1 MLFFYFNYMDNIIN
15 DKSLILG
22 LMSGTS
28 MDGLDISCARYYQ
41 KHNSWNYELIGSET
55 IAYDNKI
62 KSDLLNTFHKVS
74 DLGEMDIKF
83 AFILSNYVKMFLKKF
98 NLKIDLIASHG
109 HTMFHDP
116 KNGYTKQIG
125 LGSVIAENIGVPV
138 VSNFRQQDIDLGGQG
153 APLVPIGD
161 KLLFS
166 EYDACINLGGI
177 ANISFDF
184 QGNRLAHDISP
195 CNMILN
201 FLAKKSGKDFD
212 QFGQMASEGQIDLL
226 LLNKLD
232 EISYYDLKTP
242 KSLGKEYVDY
252 HFLPILNESDIVNKN
267 VLATCVEHIAIKISN
282 VLSEFNISNSLLTGG
297 GVFNQYLV
305 SRISHHT
312 QTNIIIPNEELVNF
326 KEAIVFGFLGL
337 LRVLDKHNCLSS
349 ATGASRDHSSG
360 DVYMV

>member
-1 MLFFYFNYMDNIIN
+1 MDNIIN

-41 KHNSWNYELIGSET
+41 KHNAWHYELIASET
-55 IAYDNKI
+55 ITYDSKI

-74 DLGEMDIKF
+74 DLEDMDVKF
-83 AFILSNYVKMFLKKF
+83 ASWLSNYIKDFLKKY
-98 NLKIDLIASHG
+98 NLQIDLISSHG
-109 HTMFHDP
+109 HTIFHDP

-125 LGSVIAENIGVPV
+125 LGSVIAENVGVPV

-161 KLLFS
+161 QLLFS

-184 QGNRLAHDISP
+184 KGKRLAYDISP

-212 QFGQMASEGQIDLL
+212 EYGKIASKGQVDKI

-232 EISYYDLKTP
+232 KIIYYDLNIP
-242 KSLGKEYVDY
+242 KSMGKECVNQYFIPV
-252 HFLPILNESDIVNKN
+252 LNKSNKN
-267 VLATCVEHIAIKISN
+267 NNDILATCVEHIAIKISN
-282 VLSEFNISNSLLTGG
+282 ALSEFNISKSLLTGG
-297 GVFNQYLV
+297 GVFNKYLV
-305 SRISHHT
+305 ARILHHT
-312 QTNIIIPNEELVNF
+312 KTQIIIPNKDLVNF

-337 LRVLDKHNCLSS
+337 LKVLDKHNCLSS
-349 ATGASRDHSSG
+349 ATGAIRDHSSG
-360 DVYMV
+360 DIYMV